1 MAKSSRSS
9 VRKTNNAKLKSRV
22 FGPVEAARTQRL
34 SARLLDLASQS
45 KPPRTE
51 MEVEKD
57 SKEQSNTEAAESE
70 PAAEGASSQ
79 LLSPP
84 LRSLFKHTEQG
95 TSHDLFYQILGVC
108 SDIRGF
114 SPEGDLLFDFD
125 PAIENEDFAM
135 SQANAFAEPS
145 AMDVDG
151 ARGATEDK
159 PSKTALKKRAE
170 RTHNRHRK
178 PANNIAFPKYHKGK
192 KGSAGITQKGKR

>member
-34 SARLLDLASQS
+34 SARLLELASQP

-51 MEVEKD
+51 MEVGED
-57 SKEQSNTEAAESE
+57 SKEQSNTEAAENE
-70 PAAEGASSQ
+70 PAAE
-79 LLSPP
+79 
-84 LRSLFKHTEQG
+84 EQG

-125 PAIENEDFAM
+125 PAMWD
-135 SQANAFAEPS
+135 

-178 PANNIAFPKYHKGK
+178 PANNIAFPKYQKGK
-192 KGSAGITQKGKR
+192 KGSAGITKKGKR

>member
-34 SARLLDLASQS
+34 SARLLELASQS

-125 PAIENEDFAM
+125 PAM
-135 SQANAFAEPS
+135 WG